1 MVASTLH
8 RGERIRFRGEEIL
21 MKILVGYNGS
31 EVAKS
36 ALSQATDFAKTY
48 NAKVFVVT
56 SLEGGIG
63 EKMEEIG
70 EATKNLKFAEDFL
83 SKEGVEYETQQLA
96 RGMTPGED
104 LVQFAEENEID
115 HLFVGI
121 EKKSKTRKMLMG
133 STAQYVILKAP
144 CPVTSVK

>member
-1 MVASTLH
+1 
-8 RGERIRFRGEEIL
+8 

-36 ALSQATDFAKTY
+36 ALAHAKKYARTFDAVVY
-48 NAKVFVVT
+48 VVT

-63 EKMEEIG
+63 EKIEEIND
-70 EATKNLKFAEDFL
+70 AADNLKFAKDFME
-83 SKEGVEYETQQLA
+83 SDGIRCETEQLV
-96 RGMTPGED
+96 RGLTPGED
-104 LVQFAEENEID
+104 LVRYAEENEID

-121 EKKSKTRKMLMG
+121 EKKSKTRKMLLG

>member
-1 MVASTLH
+1 
-8 RGERIRFRGEEIL
+8 

-36 ALSQATDFAKTY
+36 ALSQAKSYAKKY
-48 NAKVFVVT
+48 DAFVHVVT
-56 SLEGGIG
+56 SSEGGIG
-63 EKMEEIG
+63 EKIEEISA
-70 EATKNLKFAEDFL
+70 ATENLKFAQDFL
-83 SKEGVEYETQQLA
+83 EKDGVRCKAEQLV
-96 RGMTPGED
+96 RGLTPGED
-104 LVQFAEENEID
+104 LVKFATENEID

-121 EKKSKTRKMLMG
+121 EKKSKTHKMLLG

>member
-1 MVASTLH
+1 
-8 RGERIRFRGEEIL
+8 

-36 ALSQATDFAKTY
+36 ALSQAKSYAKTY
-48 NAKVFVVT
+48 DAIVYVVS
-56 SLEGGIG
+56 SLEGGVG
-63 EKMEEIG
+63 EKIEEINAAA
-70 EATKNLKFAEDFL
+70 ENLKFAQDFL
-83 SKEGVEYETQQLA
+83 EKDGIQCITEQLA
-96 RGMTPGED
+96 RGLTPGED
-104 LVQFAEENEID
+104 LVQFANENDID

-121 EKKSKTRKMLMG
+121 EKKSKTRKMLLG

>member
-1 MVASTLH
+1 
-8 RGERIRFRGEEIL
+8 

-36 ALSQATDFAKTY
+36 ALSQARRYAKTY
-48 NAKVFVVT
+48 DAMVYVVT
-56 SLEGGIG
+56 SMEGGIG
-63 EKMEEIG
+63 EKIEEVNAAA
-70 EATKNLKFAEDFL
+70 ENLKFAQDFL
-83 SKEGVEYETQQLA
+83 EKDGIRCKTEQLV
-96 RGMTPGED
+96 RGLTPGED
-104 LVQFAEENEID
+104 IVKFANENAID

-121 EKKSKTRKMLMG
+121 EKKSKTRKMLLG

>member
-1 MVASTLH
+1 
-8 RGERIRFRGEEIL
+8 

-36 ALSQATDFAKTY
+36 ALSQAKSYAKTY
-48 NAKVFVVT
+48 DAMVYVVS
-56 SLEGGIG
+56 SLEGGVG
-63 EKMEEIG
+63 EKIEEIS
-70 EATKNLKFAEDFL
+70 EAAENLKFAKDFMD
-83 SKEGVEYETQQLA
+83 KDGIRCQTEQLV
-96 RGMTPGED
+96 RGLTPGED

-115 HLFVGI
+115 HIFVGI
-121 EKKSKTRKMLMG
+121 EKKSKTRKMLLG

>member
-1 MVASTLH
+1 
-8 RGERIRFRGEEIL
+8 

-36 ALSQATDFAKTY
+36 ALSQAKIYAKTY
-48 NAKVFVVT
+48 DALVHVVT
-56 SLEGGIG
+56 SLEGGVG
-63 EKMEEIG
+63 EKIEEIS
-70 EATKNLKFAEDFL
+70 EAAENLKYAQDFL
-83 SKEGVEYETQQLA
+83 ERDGIQCKTEQLV
-96 RGMTPGED
+96 RGLTPGED
-104 LVQFAEENEID
+104 LVKYANENEID

-121 EKKSKTRKMLMG
+121 EKKSKTHKILLG

>member
-1 MVASTLH
+1 M
-8 RGERIRFRGEEIL
+8 

-36 ALSQATDFAKTY
+36 ALSQAKSYAKTY
-48 NAKVFVVT
+48 GAIVYVVS
-56 SLEGGIG
+56 SLEGGVS
-63 EKMEEIG
+63 EKIEEINAAA
-70 EATKNLKFAEDFL
+70 ENLKFAQDFL
-83 SKEGVEYETQQLA
+83 EKDGIQCITEQLA
-96 RGMTPGED
+96 RGLTPGED
-104 LVQFAEENEID
+104 LVQFANENEID

-121 EKKSKTRKMLMG
+121 EKKSKTRKMLLG